1 MSAIQVILD
10 VFPAHFQITPAD
22 HLESVDVLNAHPPT
36 KDSDIYYL
44 ATTRVVL
51 TQDTVTVAQDS
62 PNGAMIVFQEKYSKD
77 KLLGP
82 DGPSKTYRL
91 TTESGKMLAFQKDTN
106 CGCGSRLRSW
116 NPYKTLTSQKG
127 VK

>member
-1 MSAIQVILD
+1 MQIVVD
-10 VFPAHFQITPAD
+10 VFPAHFQLTPAG
-22 HLESVDVLNAHPPT
+22 HLETIDVLNAHPPT
-36 KDSDIYYL
+36 KDPDIYYL

-51 TQDTVTVAQDS
+51 TEDTITVAQDS
-62 PNGAMIVFQEKYSKD
+62 PQGAMIVFQEKYSKD
-77 KLLGP
+77 ALLGP
-82 DGPSKTYRL
+82 EGHKKTYKL

-116 NPYKTLTSQKG
+116 NPYKTLTSQRG

>member
-1 MSAIQVILD
+1 MQIVVD
-10 VFPAHFQITPAD
+10 VFPAHFQLTPAG
-22 HLESVDVLNAHPPT
+22 HLETIDVLNAHPPT
-36 KDSDIYYL
+36 KDPDIYYL

-51 TQDTVTVAQDS
+51 TEDTVTVAQDS
-62 PNGAMIVFQEKYSKD
+62 PQGAMIVFQEKYSKD
-77 KLLGP
+77 ALLGP
-82 DGPSKTYRL
+82 KGPKKTYKL

-116 NPYKTLTSQKG
+116 NPYKTLTSQRG

>member
-1 MSAIQVILD
+1 MQIVVD
-10 VFPAHFQITPAD
+10 VFPAHFQLTPAG
-22 HLESVDVLNAHPPT
+22 HLETIGVLNAHPPT
-36 KDSDIYYL
+36 KDPNIYYL

-51 TQDTVTVAQDS
+51 TENTVTVAQDS
-62 PNGAMIVFQEKYSKD
+62 PQGAMIVFQEKYSKD
-77 KLLGP
+77 ALLGP
-82 DGPSKTYRL
+82 EGPKKTYKL

-116 NPYKTLTSQKG
+116 NPYKTLTSQRG

>member
-1 MSAIQVILD
+1 MQIVVD
-10 VFPAHFQITPAD
+10 VFPAHFQLTSAG
-22 HLESVDVLNAHPPT
+22 HLETIDVLNAHPPT
-36 KDSDIYYL
+36 QDPDIYYL

-51 TQDTVTVAQDS
+51 TEDTVTVAQDS
-62 PNGAMIVFQEKYSKD
+62 PQGAMIVFQEKYSKD
-77 KLLGP
+77 ELLGP
-82 DGPSKTYRL
+82 EGSKKTYKL

-116 NPYKTLTSQKG
+116 NPYKTLTSQRG